1 MLLFFEGGD
10 AKSSIFGR
18 TRRPRRD
25 VDLDKFSQVLR
36 GSAGDDL
43 VAETSFFVFNALF
56 YL

>member
-10 AKSSIFGR
+10 AKSSIIRR

-25 VDLDKFSQVLR
+25 VDVDKFSQVLR
-36 GSAGDDL
+36 GGAGDDL
-43 VAETSFFVFNALF
+43 VAETSFFVFTSLF